1 MLLKAGKGSSRSRF
15 SSLWVMLDAA
25 KSSLRAGGM
34 VESDEEYEVLQ
45 DRSVAS
51 KKQEE

>member
-1 MLLKAGKGSSRSRF
+1 
-15 SSLWVMLDAA
+15 MLDAA
-25 KSSLRAGGM
+25 KSSLLAGGM